1 MDEDAADKVIN
12 RVTTLGY
19 TKDFKVCVVEGR
31 IRGEFSL
38 YKIVVL
44 TLIGQGSSRGG
55 ELYNLLIRGSSWK
68 VLQV

>member
-1 MDEDAADKVIN
+1 MS
-12 RVTTLGY
+12 
-19 TKDFKVCVVEGR
+19 VVEGR